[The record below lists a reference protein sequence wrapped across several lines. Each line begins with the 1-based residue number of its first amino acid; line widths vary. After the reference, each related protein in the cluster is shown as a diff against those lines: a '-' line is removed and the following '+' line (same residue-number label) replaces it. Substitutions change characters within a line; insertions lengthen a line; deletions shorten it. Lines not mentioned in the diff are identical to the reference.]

1 MNSIGASAFFKLT
14 VSCVW
19 PGRSVIKIFDVT
31 LQKYGYFYGYNSS
44 VNPSIANSFASAA
57 FRFGHSLVNSKLS
70 RCDKFGNHMN
80 LGENQPATRGHHAC
94 TLICGL
100 FMRSPGEA

>member
-1 MNSIGASAFFKLT
+1 M
-14 VSCVW
+14 
-19 PGRSVIKIFDVT
+19 T

-80 LGENQPATRGHHAC
+80 FGEWRGLLDASRILGTIRC
-94 TLICGL
+94 
-100 FMRSPGEA
+100 

>member
-1 MNSIGASAFFKLT
+1 M
-14 VSCVW
+14 
-19 PGRSVIKIFDVT
+19 T

-80 LGENQPATRGHHAC
+80 FGEWLDISWILGRIVRCQSDYLMIVGYSFLRMRIR
-94 TLICGL
+94 TLDNML
-100 FMRSPGEA
+100 S